1 MSYGRLTHPR
11 KVTLMANLVLWRLQ
25 HPNGQSTQC
34 TVASRAGAWQLHR
47 WVNGFVAS
55 AEQFPQ
61 RDAAMIRA
69 TELRQGLEARG
80 FREEEYA

>member
-1 MSYGRLTHPR
+1 MITADSPPGTH
-11 KVTLMANLVLWRLQ
+11 MANLLVWRLQ
-25 HPNGQSTQC
+25 HPNGQATQC
-34 TVASRAGAWQLHR
+34 TVAACAGAWQLHR

-55 AEQFPQ
+55 AEQFPK

-80 FREEEYA
+80 FRDELYA